1 MPRYTPRNMDELRT
15 CLGNCPADMPVE
27 IERCVPVSARIVTE
41 LRSLPSW
48 PHGLVLDVNKDP
60 DPRFSVGG
68 TRLSAAHCGQYRQV
82 AGVGAAKRL
91 KLPQQGTELQR
102 PKGHHQ

>member
-41 LRSLPSW
+41 LRSLP
-48 PHGLVLDVNKDP
+48 KDTISKVVA
-60 DPRFSVGG
+60 RTVRRRL
-68 TRLSAAHCGQYRQV
+68 TR
-82 AGVGAAKRL
+82 
-91 KLPQQGTELQR
+91 
-102 PKGHHQ
+102 

>member
-1 MPRYTPRNMDELRT
+1 MPRYTT

-48 PHGLVLDVNKDP
+48 PHGLVLDVNKHP
-60 DPRFSVGG
+60 DPRFSVVKVE
-68 TRLSAAHCGQYRQV
+68 RV
-82 AGVGAAKRL
+82 
-91 KLPQQGTELQR
+91 
-102 PKGHHQ
+102 

>member
-15 CLGNCPADMPVE
+15 GLGNCPADMPVE

-60 DPRFSVGG
+60 DPRFSVVKVE
-68 TRLSAAHCGQYRQV
+68 RV
-82 AGVGAAKRL
+82 
-91 KLPQQGTELQR
+91 
-102 PKGHHQ
+102 

>member
-15 CLGNCPADMPVE
+15 RLGNCPADMPVE

-41 LRSLPSW
+41 LRSLPNW

-60 DPRFSVGG
+60 DAWSRS
-68 TRLSAAHCGQYRQV
+68 SASERRRI
-82 AGVGAAKRL
+82 AANIA
-91 KLPQQGTELQR
+91 KLPELVR
-102 PKGHHQ
+102 RNA

>member
-1 MPRYTPRNMDELRT
+1 MPRYAPRNMDELRT

-48 PHGLVLDVNKDP
+48 PHGLVLDVSKDP
-60 DPRFSVGG
+60 DPRF
-68 TRLSAAHCGQYRQV
+68 
-82 AGVGAAKRL
+82 GVVKVERV
-91 KLPQQGTELQR
+91 
-102 PKGHHQ
+102 